1 MSNQEKC
8 PICKKE
14 FGIFRWRY
22 ECSECNK
29 IICDDCSGDY
39 PFLKRKV
46 CDICISKIDQEIKK
60 IKVVKSDHIGG
71 HKIIKSFNLVS
82 ATHWNRNQQDTVANI
97 KYQAYKLGANSIVS
111 LNIER
116 DTGSEAGSGKGTHY
130 YSIFLASGKPAIAEK
145 NKFTKKNSKQKPNIA
160 DEIEKLVKLKEQ
172 GHISENDF
180 KKAKNKLLG

>member
-22 ECSECNK
+22 ECTECRK
-29 IICDDCSGDY
+29 TICGDCSGDY
-39 PFLKRKV
+39 YFLNRKV
-46 CDICISKIDQEIKK
+46 CDICISKINQETAK

-71 HKIIKSFNLVS
+71 HKIIKSFNS
-82 ATHWNRNQQDTVANI
+82 IRATHWNRNQQDTIKNI

-111 LNIER
+111 LDIEQ

-130 YSIFLASGKPAIAEK
+130 YSIFLASGKPVLIEK
-145 NKFTKKNSKQKPNIA
+145 NKFTKTKGKKNTNVA
-160 DEIEKLVKLKEQ
+160 NEIEKLVKLKEQ
-172 GHISENDF
+172 GHITESDF
-180 KKAKNKLLG
+180 KKAKKKLLD